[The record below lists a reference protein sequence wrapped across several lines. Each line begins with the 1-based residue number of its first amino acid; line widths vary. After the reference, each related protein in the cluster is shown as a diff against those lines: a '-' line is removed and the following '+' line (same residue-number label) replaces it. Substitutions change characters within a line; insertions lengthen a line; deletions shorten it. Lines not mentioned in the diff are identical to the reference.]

1 MGLLTPFQT
10 MRAKIEMSFHEL
22 PAEAHEGLRG
32 SLMEH
37 MTSVD
42 ENTNPIIV
50 TQLSL
55 ALADLALQ
63 MPAWAEAVPELVA
76 RFGSERP
83 FALLEVLVVLP
94 EEVGSRH
101 LRLGANRRQG

>member
-1 MGLLTPFQT
+1 
-10 MRAKIEMSFHEL
+10 MRSKIEMSFHEL
-22 PAEAHEGLRG
+22 PAEAHEALKG

-37 MTSVD
+37 MSSVD

-63 MPAWAEAVPELVA
+63 MPAWTEAVPELAA
-76 RFGSERP
+76 R
-83 FALLEVLVVLP
+83 
-94 EEVGSRH
+94 
-101 LRLGANRRQG
+101 